1 MSQPEAA
8 AEVVTV
14 TDKNGLRGTLE
25 MARRRRA
32 AADAATPPEALV
44 HLDSGQKVVVPVEML
59 VERKDGSY
67 FLPLSLAELQSH
79 NADADVENSDSLVL
93 PVIVEEIEVE
103 KRRVETGGVRITK
116 SVREQEEV
124 VDEPLLQEH
133 VDVQRV
139 AVNRLVEGPVPVRY
153 MGDVMI
159 VPLLEEVLVVEKRLM
174 LREELHITKRQ
185 VETHEPQRVILRA
198 EEVAIERVDFQKPGE
213 DGDEV

>member
-8 AEVVTV
+8 VVTMI
-14 TDKNGLRGTLE
+14 DKNGLRGTLE
-25 MARRRRA
+25 MARPRPA
-32 AADAATPPEALV
+32 DGDAAPPREALV
-44 HLDSGQKVVVPVEML
+44 HLADGQKVLVPMEML

-67 FLPLSLAELQSH
+67 FLPLSLAELQRH
-79 NADADVENSDSLVL
+79 NADADQQNGDTLIL
-93 PVIVEEIEVE
+93 PVIVEKIEVE

-116 SVREQEEV
+116 TVREQEEV

-139 AVNRLVEGPVPVRY
+139 AINRLVEGPVPVRY

-185 VETHEPQRVILRA
+185 IETHEPQRVILRA
-198 EEVAIERVDFQKPGE
+198 EEVSIERVDFQKPGE
-213 DGDEV
+213 DGDKV